1 MKPYTEGN
9 VPRASKTPPVLG
21 SIAGGCRT
29 LFVFFRTRKLLV
41 SGAATTQ
48 IFSFVPSA
56 ARRSSAALALGGGD
70 AWGARSGVQT
80 LVSEEIRR
88 IVADAVGDGMCIPV
102 RASAAR
108 ILRTYP
114 DCGLE
119 EREIIDEIVAAASA
133 AGVATNDNLP
143 PREPRRHGGE
153 VTQFG
158 ALFAQSEAV
167 RGAVDDMLPTTDAPV
182 DPDEIIERLAEKIP
196 NLDLTNTE
204 LRPSVVRIAKS
215 AGKAV
220 KQDEKSADRYEITK
234 RRGSEVRRSV

>member
-1 MKPYTEGN
+1 LQP
-9 VPRASKTPPVLG
+9 TP
-21 SIAGGCRT
+21 
-29 LFVFFRTRKLLV
+29 
-41 SGAATTQ
+41 
-48 IFSFVPSA
+48 
-56 ARRSSAALALGGGD
+56 
-70 AWGARSGVQT
+70 
-80 LVSEEIRR
+80 
-88 IVADAVGDGMCIPV
+88 
-102 RASAAR
+102 
-108 ILRTYP
+108 
-114 DCGLE
+114 
-119 EREIIDEIVAAASA
+119 
-133 AGVATNDNLP
+133 P

-167 RGAVDDMLPTTDAPV
+167 HGAVDDMLPTTDAPV